1 MKDARE
7 VCLCYWGF
15 RSVVV
20 SDLAFNSM
28 SAAQTA
34 SLDLKQHM
42 KQMDRK
48 NPKGVRATGHK
59 DKKAEG
65 DADPSENENENEN
78 ENLEKDE
85 ASPVAAPYASSEGE
99 PDGELSEDDD
109 VFQGDFAV
117 PKASGDC
124 KDSTLPKLPAKMQA
138 SLDKINR
145 EVLDTLPSDL
155 SQCLGCRVLSESV

>member
-1 MKDARE
+1 
-7 VCLCYWGF
+7 
-15 RSVVV
+15 
-20 SDLAFNSM
+20 M
-28 SAAQTA
+28 SAAQAA

-48 NPKGVRATGHK
+48 NPKGVGATGHK

-78 ENLEKDE
+78 ENL
-85 ASPVAAPYASSEGE
+85 
-99 PDGELSEDDD
+99 DGELSEDDD

>member
-28 SAAQTA
+28 SAAQAA

-85 ASPVAAPYASSEGE
+85 ASPVAPYASSEGE